1 MYNRIYSLD
10 EKNNALCIGEIIDD
24 NIVFFD
30 NKNESQK
37 NESQKNES
45 QKNENESHNE
55 NQNQNQNK
63 N

>member
-30 NKNESQK
+30 NKNESLK
-37 NESQKNES
+37 NESLKNES
-45 QKNENESHNE
+45 LKNESHNE